1 MNYEEK
7 KKNQILEAKKTI
19 DLWENKL
26 RFSLNSLFVFLSFML
41 IYLIDPIFGFI
52 PALLFLMGFLFFTQQ
67 TIRSYNYLK
76 FHRVTLKSLQII
88 HPLLSQPPFL
98 SHPPFFPFLSK
109 LFESSI
115 YFFFKFFIKT

>member
-26 RFSLNSLFVFLSFML
+26 RFSLNSLFVFFSFMS

-52 PALLFLMGFLFFTQQ
+52 PALLFLTGFLFFTQQ

-76 FHRVTLKSLQII
+76 FYRTTLKSLKII
-88 HPLLSQPPFL
+88 HKIIDKKKGS
-98 SHPPFFPFLSK
+98 
-109 LFESSI
+109 
-115 YFFFKFFIKT
+115 

>member
-7 KKNQILEAKKTI
+7 KNHQILEAKKTI

-52 PALLFLMGFLFFTQQ
+52 PALLFLIGFLIFAQQ

-76 FHRVTLKSLQII
+76 FHRVTLKSLKII
-88 HPLLSQPPFL
+88 H
-98 SHPPFFPFLSK
+98 K
-109 LFESSI
+109 I
-115 YFFFKFFIKT
+115 IDKKKR

>member
-7 KKNQILEAKKTI
+7 KKDQILEAKKTI

-41 IYLIDPIFGFI
+41 IYLIDPIFGFV
-52 PALLFLMGFLFFTQQ
+52 PTFLFLLGVLFFTQQ

-76 FHRVTLKSLQII
+76 FHRASLKSLELI
-88 HPLLSQPPFL
+88 HNLLD
-98 SHPPFFPFLSK
+98 K
-109 LFESSI
+109 
-115 YFFFKFFIKT
+115 KKVVK

>member
-7 KKNQILEAKKTI
+7 KNHQILEAKKTI

-52 PALLFLMGFLFFTQQ
+52 PALLFLIGFLFFTQQ

-76 FHRVTLKSLQII
+76 FHRVTLKSLKII
-88 HPLLSQPPFL
+88 HKIIDKKKGS
-98 SHPPFFPFLSK
+98 
-109 LFESSI
+109 
-115 YFFFKFFIKT
+115 

>member
-7 KKNQILEAKKTI
+7 KNHQILEAKKTI

-52 PALLFLMGFLFFTQQ
+52 PALLFLIGFLIFAQQ

-76 FHRVTLKSLQII
+76 FHRVTLKSLKII
-88 HPLLSQPPFL
+88 HKIIDKKKGS
-98 SHPPFFPFLSK
+98 
-109 LFESSI
+109 
-115 YFFFKFFIKT
+115 

>member
-7 KKNQILEAKKTI
+7 KNHQILEAKKTI

-52 PALLFLMGFLFFTQQ
+52 PALLFLIGFLIFAQQ
-67 TIRSYNYLK
+67 TIRS
-76 FHRVTLKSLQII
+76 
-88 HPLLSQPPFL
+88 
-98 SHPPFFPFLSK
+98 
-109 LFESSI
+109 
-115 YFFFKFFIKT
+115 

>member
-7 KKNQILEAKKTI
+7 KKNQILEVKKTI

-52 PALLFLMGFLFFTQQ
+52 PALLFLTGVLFFTQQ

-88 HPLLSQPPFL
+88 HKIIDKKKVVKKLPF
-98 SHPPFFPFLSK
+98 
-109 LFESSI
+109 
-115 YFFFKFFIKT
+115 

>member
-52 PALLFLMGFLFFTQQ
+52 PALLFLIGFLFFTQQ
-67 TIRSYNYLK
+67 TIRSYNYLN
-76 FHRVTLKSLQII
+76 FHRVTLKSLKII
-88 HPLLSQPPFL
+88 H
-98 SHPPFFPFLSK
+98 K
-109 LFESSI
+109 I
-115 YFFFKFFIKT
+115 IDKKKR

>member
-7 KKNQILEAKKTI
+7 KTHQILEAKKTI

-52 PALLFLMGFLFFTQQ
+52 PALLFLIGFLIFAQQ

-76 FHRVTLKSLQII
+76 FHRVTLKSLKII
-88 HPLLSQPPFL
+88 HKIIDKKKGS
-98 SHPPFFPFLSK
+98 
-109 LFESSI
+109 
-115 YFFFKFFIKT
+115 

>member
-7 KKNQILEAKKTI
+7 KNHQILEAKKTI

-52 PALLFLMGFLFFTQQ
+52 PALLFLIGFLIFAQQ

-76 FHRVTLKSLQII
+76 FHRVTLKSLKII
-88 HPLLSQPPFL
+88 HKIRDKKKGS
-98 SHPPFFPFLSK
+98 
-109 LFESSI
+109 
-115 YFFFKFFIKT
+115 